1 MVHVEERHKLDQLI
15 REMSAKGMSR
25 RQMVQRAAALG
36 ISAPA
41 LTYAFARAAGTAVAQ
56 DRQVLNFAVADAD
69 IGTLD
74 PHYASGTQDRTV
86 VSMVFNGLVR
96 YVPGTVTE
104 MEPDIAAEMPTSAMN
119 DDGTQTWTVTLRDD
133 VMVQPSET
141 AGTESYALTSAD
153 VVWSLQ
159 KAANPDTSNYA
170 ANYEGWSFE
179 AVDDLTVAITL
190 ENPVSETLFLPTI
203 ADYSGGFIIPQQPF
217 EALGA
222 DGFITNPVGTGPF
235 MFQEYTPQNS
245 VVLVAFDDYFRGTP
259 MLGGV
264 NVRFIADPT
273 TRELALQSGELHV
286 AAGLPEA
293 QWAER
298 MEQQEGILADVFG
311 VGEVLFLNINT
322 TVEPFDNPQVREAVI
337 LALSRESLIALA
349 GEPVSEAVYSPVPAQ
364 LMTGGLTFEQATE
377 AGVNYEPNVEQA
389 NALMAEAGY
398 ADGLEIDLVTSERP
412 SYRLPY
418 EVMAEQLRA
427 IGITVNLE
435 VVQHAAM
442 HDLIRQDENVL
453 TFYVAYRPNADVYLS
468 QFFTEDGGVTNFS
481 KYDVS
486 DLLVEARTTTDPDQQ
501 AELWRQANIQIQ
513 QDFAGYGYLLTNQ
526 VYARQESVDYGHEL
540 TAVINLNPGI
550 TEMTTIG
557 GSS

>member
-1 MVHVEERHKLDQLI
+1 MVHAEEQRRVDRLI
-15 REMSAKGMSR
+15 REMSEQGMSR
-25 RQMVQRAAALG
+25 RQMIRRAAALG

-41 LTYAFARAAGTAVAQ
+41 LAYAFTSGAGTAVAQ
-56 DRQVLNFAVADAD
+56 DGQVLNFGVADAD
-69 IGTLD
+69 LGTLD
-74 PHYASGTQDRTV
+74 PHYASGTQDRTIV
-86 VSMVFNGLVR
+86 DMVFNGLVR

-104 MEPDIAAEMPTSAMN
+104 LEPDIAAEMPTSTMN

-133 VMVQPSET
+133 VMAHPSET
-141 AGTESYALTSAD
+141 AGTEAYALTSAD
-153 VVWSLQ
+153 VVFSLQ

-179 AVDDLTVAITL
+179 AVDDVTVAITL
-190 ENPVSETLFLPTI
+190 EIPVPEALFMPAI
-203 ADYSGGFIIPQQPF
+203 ANYSGGFIIPQQPF

-222 DGFITNPVGTGPF
+222 DNFVTNPVGTGPF

-245 VVLVAFDDYFRGTP
+245 VVLAAFAEYFRGAP
-259 MLGGV
+259 QLGSV

-293 QWAER
+293 QWVDR
-298 MEQQEGILADVFG
+298 IEQQGGIVADVFG

-322 TVEPFDNPQVREAVI
+322 TVEPFDDPLVREAVI
-337 LALSRESLIALA
+337 LALSRESLLALA

-364 LMTGGLTFEQATE
+364 LMAGGLTAEQANQ
-377 AGVNYEPNVEQA
+377 AGVNYEQNVERA
-389 NALMAEAGY
+389 NQLMAEAGL
-398 ADGLEIDLVTSERP
+398 ADGVEIDLVSSERP
-412 SYRLPY
+412 TYRLPY
-418 EVMAEQLRA
+418 EVMAEQLGA

-442 HDLIRQDENVL
+442 HDLIRQDENPL
-453 TFYVAYRPNADVYLS
+453 TFYVAFRPTADAYLS
-468 QFFTEDGGVTNFS
+468 QFFSTGGGVTNFS

-486 DLLVEARTTTDPDQQ
+486 DLLQQARETTNPEEQ
-501 AELWRQANIQIQ
+501 AELWRQANTQVQ

-526 VYARQESVDYGHEL
+526 VYARQEAVDYGHEL
-540 TAVINLNPGI
+540 TAVINLYPGI
-550 TEMTTIG
+550 DETTTIG
-557 GSS
+557 GGS